1 MPQLAIAAASA
12 LTVTAAGAITFS
24 VSTFAIN
31 AVLGFAL
38 MALTPKQNKTV
49 TEPSASG
56 ESVDSAAPHRL
67 IYGRT
72 KVGGVRVY
80 SEETQSNRYLHKIIA
95 FAGHEIESYD
105 EIYLNDE
112 LVTINVTTGFVT
124 APAHYAGLVR
134 LKRYYGTAGQMAD
147 ADLVAESNALWSTS
161 HRLRGIA
168 YIYARF
174 EFDADAYPNGE
185 PIISVVVKGKK
196 VYDPRSGLTA
206 WSRNSALCL
215 RDYLTSKYALQEVSA
230 NIDDALISSAADV
243 CDDPVTTG
251 SGTEARYACDGAIVT
266 SAKPVDG
273 VNAILVT
280 MGGTLWFSQGKWR
293 LKAGAWVTPVATFD
307 ESDLRSGLSISTR
320 NSRRDNFN
328 IVGGKFRGE
337 ASLWVESE
345 YPEYRSDE
353 FISVDGGLESR
364 AEIDLLLNSSSSRA
378 QRIAK
383 LALYRSREQITVSA
397 TFSLRAMQLQVGDVI
412 YLNNARAAWVSKAF
426 EVQTWTFV
434 LDDSMNLLV
443 NMVLRETSE
452 STYDWSLAD
461 ESVFESNNSNL
472 ASPFYVEPVNLTVT
486 TDVSVV
492 YEKLTNILY
501 ANVTCTEQT
510 KIRLVEVQFKK
521 VSETEWTAMGS
532 GPVGLYSYVDVED
545 DFYDVRARGS
555 NYLDIKS
562 DWVYVLNTQIN
573 ALAFPPTDVTG
584 FSVNLSGGGVSLTW
598 IPTPDLDLSHYVVR
612 HSVAESGATFGNA
625 TNAARKVSRPGAS
638 LVVPAR
644 PGTFH
649 IKSYDKSGNASVSY
663 ASAVIPSAVMPVFA
677 TNPTVTKSSGTNFLG
692 TKSNVVVTST
702 ELRLSSYATA
712 PASGTYDISNTIDTL
727 TVRKVTSRV
736 DVTVTRFAN
745 ASGLWDDIS
754 GLWNDWPGLWDD
766 WTGDAQLPDTDVVCY
781 ISTTND
787 DPTGGSPVW
796 SAYVPFTAGEFYA
809 RAFRFR
815 VELKTETANVT
826 PSISS
831 IVARVSY

>member
-12 LTVTAAGAITFS
+12 LTISAAGAITFS

-38 MALTPKQNKTV
+38 MALTPKQSKNV

-56 ESVDSAAPHRL
+56 ESIDSAAAHRL

-80 SEETQSNRYLHKIIA
+80 SEETQNNKYLHKIIA

-124 APAHYAGLVR
+124 SPAHYANLVR
-134 LKRYYGTAGQMAD
+134 LKRYYGTTSQTAD
-147 ADLVAESNALWSTS
+147 ADLVADSNGLWSTS

-174 EFDADAYPNGE
+174 EFSADAYPNGE

-196 VYDPRSGLTA
+196 IYDPRTGLTV
-206 WSRNSALCL
+206 WSSNSALCL
-215 RDYLTSKYALQEVSA
+215 RDYIRSKYSLQEIAA
-230 NIDDALISSAADV
+230 NIDDTMISSAANI
-243 CDDPVTTG
+243 CDDPITTIA
-251 SGTEARYACDGAIVT
+251 GTEARYACDGAIVT

-273 VNAILVT
+273 VNAILAT
-280 MGGTLWFSQGKWR
+280 MAGTLWFSQGKWR
-293 LKAGAWVTPVATFD
+293 LKAGAWVTPVATFNED
-307 ESDLRSGLSISTR
+307 DLRSGLSISTK

-337 ASLWVESE
+337 ASFWAESE
-345 YPEYRSDE
+345 YPEYRSDT
-353 FISVDGGLESR
+353 FIDVDGGLESR
-364 AEIDLLLNSSSSRA
+364 AEIDVTMCSSSSRA

-412 YLNNARAAWVSKAF
+412 YLNNARAGWISKAF
-426 EVQTWTFV
+426 EVQSWTFI
-434 LDDSMNLLV
+434 LDDSMSLLV
-443 NMVLRETSE
+443 SMVLRETSA
-452 STYDWSLAD
+452 STYDWTLVD

-472 ASPFYVEPVNLTVT
+472 ASPFYVEAVNLTVT
-486 TDVSVV
+486 SSVSVV

-501 ANVTCTEQT
+501 ANVTCADQT
-510 KIRLVEVQFKK
+510 KIRIVEVQFKK
-521 VSETEWTAMGS
+521 VSETNWTSMGS
-532 GPVGLYSYVDVED
+532 GPVGLYSFVDVDD

-562 DWVYVLNTQIN
+562 DWSVVSGYQVSGQ
-573 ALAFPPTDVTG
+573 AFPPTDVTG
-584 FSVNLSGGGVSLTW
+584 FSANISGSNVTLTW
-598 IPTPDLDLSHYVVR
+598 NPAPDLDLSHYVVR

-625 TNAARKVSRPGAS
+625 TNASRKVSRPGSS

-649 IKSYDKSGNASVSY
+649 VKSYDKSGNASTYYV
-663 ASAVIPSAVMPVFA
+663 SAVIPSAVMPVF
-677 TNPTVTKSSGTNFLG
+677 TNNPTVTKSSGTNFTG
-692 TKSNVVVTST
+692 TKVNTVVTST
-702 ELRLSSYATA
+702 ELRLSSYSTA
-712 PASGTYDISNTIDTL
+712 PASGTYDVNTVIDTL
-727 TVRKVTSRV
+727 AVRRVTSRV

-745 ASGLWDDIS
+745 SSGLWDDMS

-766 WTGDAQLPDTDVVCY
+766 WTGAAQLPDTDVVCY

-787 DPTGGSPVW
+787 DPLVSPVW
-796 SAYVPFTAGEFYA
+796 SAYVPYTAGEFYA

>member
-12 LTVTAAGAITFS
+12 LTISAAGAITFS

-38 MALTPKQNKTV
+38 MALTPKQDKTV
-49 TEPSASG
+49 TEPSANG
-56 ESVDSAAPHRL
+56 ESVDSAAPHRN

-80 SEETQSNRYLHKIIA
+80 SEETESNKYLHKIIA

-124 APAHYAGLVR
+124 SPAHYAGLVR
-134 LKRYYGTAGQMAD
+134 LKRYYGTADQTAD

-174 EFDADAYPNGE
+174 EFDGDAYPNGE

-206 WSRNSALCL
+206 WSSNSALCL
-215 RDYLTSKYALQEVSA
+215 RDYLTSKYCLQEVSA
-230 NIDDALISSAADV
+230 NIDDVLFSSAANI
-243 CDDPVTTG
+243 CDDPVTT
-251 SGTEARYACDGAIVT
+251 SAGTEARYACDGVIVT

-293 LKAGAWVTPVATFD
+293 IKAGAWVTPVATFD
-307 ESDLRSGLSISTR
+307 ENDLRSGLSISTK

-337 ASLWVESE
+337 ASFWVESE
-345 YPEYRSDE
+345 YPEYRSNE
-353 FISVDGGLESR
+353 FVSVDGGLESR
-364 AEIDLLLNSSSSRA
+364 AEIDLLLNSSSPRA

-412 YLNNARAAWVSKAF
+412 YLNNVRAGWVSKAF

-434 LDDSMNLLV
+434 LDDSMSLLV
-443 NMVLRETSE
+443 NMVLRETSAA
-452 STYDWSLAD
+452 TYDWSLAD

-472 ASPFYVEPVNLTVT
+472 ASPFYVEAVNLTVT

-501 ANVTCTEQT
+501 ANVTCTDQT

-555 NYLDIKS
+555 NYLDVKS

-584 FSVNLSGGGVSLTW
+584 FSSNISGSNVTLTW
-598 IPTPDLDLSHYVVR
+598 NPTPDADLSHYVVR

-625 TNAARKVSRPGAS
+625 TNAARKVSRPGSS

-649 IKSYDKSGNASVSY
+649 IKSYDKSGNASVGY

-677 TNPTVTKSSGTNFLG
+677 TNSTVTKSSGTNFVG
-692 TKSNVVVTST
+692 TKSNTVVTST

-712 PASGTYDISNTIDTL
+712 PASGTYDINLNIDTL
-727 TVRKVTSRV
+727 AVRKVTSRV
-736 DVTVTRFAN
+736 DVTVSRFAN

-766 WTGDAQLPDTDVVCY
+766 WTGAAQLPDTDVVCY

-787 DPTGGSPVW
+787 DPAGGSPVW